1 MQPTSPAPKQNTS
14 GWLSQ
19 PPKAATSAASP
30 QQLAEQAIAQMEA
43 EKGHPISEYE
53 KLDVREFYA
62 EMAAKGEDLTPTTES
77 VASIE
82 EEETPDAPQSY

>member
-1 MQPTSPAPKQNTS
+1 
-14 GWLSQ
+14 
-19 PPKAATSAASP
+19 
-30 QQLAEQAIAQMEA
+30 MEA